1 MCNKNEKYQVC
12 KRLSGVFP
20 SIVSSSSAI
29 SAVPGLTPD
38 ILVWVWVTVVV
49 MHFGVYGVLWLVLG
63 QGGKGETSV
72 AP

>member
-12 KRLSGVFP
+12 KLLSGVFP
-20 SIVSSSSAI
+20 SVVSSGSAVFV
-29 SAVPGLTPD
+29 VPGLTPD
-38 ILVWVWVTVVV
+38 ILVWVTVVV

-63 QGGKGETSV
+63 QGGKRETSF